1 MLKHELLYVV
11 LQKIEV
17 RGRGERCLHL
27 MKHANSSKDGSG
39 KREKPV
45 NELARK
51 ADFGGVFGG
60 GIGNGG
66 GCGVLCAAA
75 VLGFAV
81 VDGAV
86 FGNVII
92 RHKSL
97 LIGTVRVVVIG
108 LGDVAAE
115 QGIEFFF
122 GRRGVKRLWAGGHG
136 QKALRVFKPFF
147 AV

>member
-51 ADFGGVFGG
+51 ADFGGVLGG

-75 VLGFAV
+75 VL
-81 VDGAV
+81 
-86 FGNVII
+86 
-92 RHKSL
+92 
-97 LIGTVRVVVIG
+97 
-108 LGDVAAE
+108 
-115 QGIEFFF
+115 
-122 GRRGVKRLWAGGHG
+122 RLSRSWMVPSSAM
-136 QKALRVFKPFF
+136 
-147 AV
+147 

>member
-11 LQKIEV
+11 LQEIEV

-51 ADFGGVFGG
+51 ADFGGVLGG

-66 GCGVLCAAA
+66 GCGDTL
-75 VLGFAV
+75 
-81 VDGAV
+81 
-86 FGNVII
+86 FG
-92 RHKSL
+92 
-97 LIGTVRVVVIG
+97 
-108 LGDVAAE
+108 GDIAE
-115 QGIEFFF
+115 TDDDDPE
-122 GRRGVKRLWAGGHG
+122 
-136 QKALRVFKPFF
+136 PFR
-147 AV
+147 

>member
-17 RGRGERCLHL
+17 CGRGERCLHL
-27 MKHANSSKDGSG
+27 LKHANSSKDGSG

-45 NELARK
+45 NELLRK
-51 ADFGGVFGG
+51 RLRGCLRRWY
-60 GIGNGG
+60 GNGG
-66 GCGVLCAAA
+66 GAVCVCGA